1 MLDQKVKSIRALERG
16 LDVLLELQRSRG
28 RSLDELHKS
37 LGLPKATLLRLLV
50 TLSSRDLIW
59 RRLADGAYMP
69 SLQRAAVGSSDMHG
83 RLAEIASPLLAQL
96 SEKVHWPS
104 VIAVPRLDHVEIVE
118 TNSPMIG
125 IDAVSLGPV
134 GVKLSYLHTAT
145 GRAYLAA
152 CGAQE
157 REAIIA
163 RRRPP
168 DASADSE
175 ATLNAIVRDIK
186 RRGYSTR
193 KPSHPWP
200 DKTQLK
206 VKRDG
211 RQSIAVAVSAH
222 GQAIAAINITW
233 PGQRATVDQI
243 VARCLP
249 KLRETALQI
258 GALAEAVMR

>member
-1 MLDQKVKSIRALERG
+1 MFDQKVKSVRALERG
-16 LDVLLELQRSRG
+16 IDVLLELQRSRG

-50 TLSSRDLIW
+50 TLSSRGVIW

-69 SLQRAAVGSSDMHG
+69 SWQRAAVGSSDMHQ
-83 RLAEIASPLLAQL
+83 RLAEIASPCLARL
-96 SEKVHWPS
+96 SEQVHWPS
-104 VIAVPRLDHVEIVE
+104 VIAVPRLDHVEIIE
-118 TNSPMIG
+118 TNSPLIA
-125 IDAVSLGPV
+125 IDDLKLGPV

-152 CGAQE
+152 CDAQE

-168 DASADSE
+168 DASAESDAALDEIIRS
-175 ATLNAIVRDIK
+175 IK

-193 KPSHPWP
+193 APSLPWQ
-200 DKTQLK
+200 DKTQLA

-211 RQSIAVAVSAH
+211 RQSIAVAVMAH

-233 PGQRATVDQI
+233 TGQRATVEQV

-249 KLRETALQI
+249 KLRDTARQI
-258 GALAEAVMR
+258 GSLAEAVMR